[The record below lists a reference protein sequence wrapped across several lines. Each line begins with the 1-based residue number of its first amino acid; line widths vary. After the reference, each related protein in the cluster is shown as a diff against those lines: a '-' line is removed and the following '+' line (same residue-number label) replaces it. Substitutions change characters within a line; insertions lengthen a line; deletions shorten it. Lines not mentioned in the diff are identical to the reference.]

1 MENLRSRTEKAFIT
15 ISPEEL
21 KQQELSGK
29 QEVNPSL
36 EQQKRQNLA
45 RICPKLN
52 YRTAALK
59 VALSVIFVPHLQEKF
74 DSPEEK
80 HQMQIKVTLIY

>member
-1 MENLRSRTEKAFIT
+1 MFIT

-29 QEVNPSL
+29 QELNPSI

-45 RICPKLN
+45 KVCPKLN

-59 VALSVIFVPHLQEKF
+59 VALSVVFVPHLQEKF
-74 DSPEEK
+74 ESPEER
-80 HQMQIKVTLIY
+80 HQMQVKVALIY

>member
-1 MENLRSRTEKAFIT
+1 MFIT

-29 QEVNPSL
+29 QELNPSI

-45 RICPKLN
+45 KVCPKLN

-59 VALSVIFVPHLQEKF
+59 VALSVVFVPHLQEKF
-74 DSPEEK
+74 ESPEER
-80 HQMQIKVTLIY
+80 HQMQVKVALIYQRLM